1 MNKRIVVLLLLLTN
15 SLWADVTTLGLPKPG
30 EKIFIGVVE
39 NRQRQLDKL
48 QQERDRLQKER
59 QEEDPQLKTIATEV
73 KDQLDLGIKE
83 LEGRPTSEYLKQKQ
97 LLLNELY
104 QAVRDISR
112 ERERL
117 VQILDENIR
126 DLQDFIKDPDFSAF
140 KKEHRL
146 NERLFYSF
154 DNLQQLYNHIL
165 DQEKRVSLL
174 TDQEKNTIAELDNR
188 KRAQESTKEAYKS
201 KRNLIETGRYAE
213 SESINAQQR
222 AELIALEERIYT
234 YKKIV
239 DSLYVRETEYK
250 IDHTTLQLSIAK
262 AHLNIYRDYLRSI
275 KPAVRVTEADIIHAK
290 EELAKTTMKYRV
302 TKEKY
307 RSEIDKLSGREELLQ
322 KELQEA
328 ARRYGVSLSKEIVE
342 WSKESLQT
350 AAAYVAFCEVATLQ
364 SHVTMLQRRRDLFEA
379 YIDLEDEKL
388 KEENLKLQGKES
400 FHKKYITEE
409 EITLELKKYEAPKLE
424 SQTGLARFK
433 ERINSVADT
442 MNSEKKILDRV
453 HTLRIMLEKQRETIF
468 RSHAA
473 EYHRCFELLRMAE
486 AIESDQIDIL
496 SKLTGVYSGLTSII
510 NNKLRLISFITSE
523 LESRTIWHRPE
534 YAITWDGIKN
544 IVPDIVNF
552 LSFVRNYFTRG
563 AIIGTFTRFFDAFK
577 DPIGI
582 LILLVKLCIIAIL
595 LIISYR
601 FLPLLI
607 RFFESA
613 GDSKIGRV
621 LSTLLAG
628 TCTYFYVY
636 FVPIAVWILLFC
648 SLLFQEVI
656 DTYLYIIFYLLS
668 IPYLVFLAN
677 RFMNTMARY
686 NESHGY
692 AFIAADFQRRFW
704 VVLSALL
711 YSSIVI
717 FFFREAFMLAHY
729 YRSELPTILL
739 AVNFII
745 FQISLILLIDK
756 EQILSFIPTTNDFW
770 QWVHGQVDRF
780 YYLMLFAIIS
790 IIIMSNPYVGFG
802 RLVLYISFG
811 LIYSVSLLI
820 VLYWLHGL
828 FKRIASRIFFSSM
841 EDVARERFSSAKTWF
856 GITIIFSF
864 LFFSFLGVVVAA
876 KIWGWPITLSKVS
889 ELFAYPIIGRE
900 TETPIT
906 LITFFKILVFIF
918 IGFFIAY
925 ILNKFVLERIFDLL
939 LVDPGVQHTVSTI
952 AQYLI
957 IIIAAFLGFQNA
969 NLGSLVNYIVGA
981 LILGLG
987 WVLKEPISDFVAY
1000 FIILVQRPVKIG
1012 DFIKLDDEITG
1023 VVRKIT
1029 ARAVILRRKNSTT
1042 LIVPNAFLL
1051 NKTIVNWNYSR
1062 GFIAFDDII
1071 VRVDY
1076 QENPEKIRELL
1087 YTIVESYPN
1096 ILKNPKP
1103 WIRLDNFDEFGFQ
1116 FMVRGFISSVYTL
1129 EKWEIA
1135 SSIRINIAK
1144 VFKEK
1149 GIRFAVPA
1157 RVLFT
1162 KQDHYLAD
1170 SSSSTKEH

>member
-1 MNKRIVVLLLLLTN
+1 MNKKIFLLPFLLLTGL
-15 SLWADVTTLGLPKPG
+15 LWADTPTLGFQKP
-30 EKIFIGVVE
+30 IFVGVVE
-39 NRQRQLDKL
+39 NRQKQLEKL
-48 QQERDRLQKER
+48 RQERERLQKER
-59 QEEDPQLKTIATEV
+59 QEEDTPLKAVAAEV
-73 KDQLDLGIKE
+73 KDQLDLTTKE
-83 LEGRPTSEYLKQKQ
+83 LESKSTSDYLKQKQ

-117 VQILDENIR
+117 VQMLDEFIR
-126 DLQDFIKDPDFSAF
+126 DSQEFIKDPDFAAF
-140 KKEHRL
+140 RKEHG

-165 DQEKRVSLL
+165 DQEKKVSLL
-174 TDQEKNTIAELDNR
+174 TEQEKNAIAELDNR
-188 KRAQESTKEAYKS
+188 KRAQSATKDTYKA
-201 KRNLIETGRYAE
+201 KRSLIETGRYVE
-213 SESINAQQR
+213 SDSINAQQR
-222 AELIALEERIYT
+222 TELIALEERIYL
-234 YKKIV
+234 YKKIL
-239 DSLYVRETEYK
+239 DALYVKETEYK
-250 IDHTTLQLSIAK
+250 IDHTALQLSIAK

-290 EELAKTTMKYRV
+290 EEFAKATMKYRV
-302 TKEKY
+302 IKEKY
-307 RSEIDKLSGREELLQ
+307 RSEIDKLLGREELVQ
-322 KELQEA
+322 KELQETA
-328 ARRYGVSLSKEIVE
+328 KRYGITLGKEVTE
-342 WSKESLQT
+342 WSKEGLQT
-350 AAAYVAFCEVATLQ
+350 PTAYIAFCEVATLQ
-364 SHVTMLQRRRDLFEA
+364 LQLNTLQRRRELLEA
-379 YIDLEDEKL
+379 YIELEDEKL
-388 KEENLKLQGKES
+388 REENLKLQGKES
-400 FHKKYITEE
+400 FHKKYTTEE
-409 EITLELKKYEAPKLE
+409 EITLELKKYEAPKAE
-424 SQTGLARFK
+424 SQTSLARFK
-433 ERINSVADT
+433 ERINIVADA
-442 MNSEKKILDRV
+442 MNAQKKILDRI
-453 HTLRIMLEKQRETIF
+453 HTMRLMLEKQRETIF

-473 EYHRCFELLRMAE
+473 EYHRCFELFRMAE
-486 AIESDQIDIL
+486 ALESDQIDTL

-510 NNKLRLISFITSE
+510 NNKIRLISFITSE

-534 YAITWDGIKN
+534 YAITWEGIKN
-544 IVPDIVNF
+544 ILPDMVNF

-577 DPIGI
+577 DPVGLLILFLKLFIIGI
-582 LILLVKLCIIAIL
+582 M
-595 LIISYR
+595 LIILYR

-607 RFFESA
+607 KFFENSS
-613 GDSKIGRV
+613 DSRIGRM
-621 LSTLLAG
+621 LSALLAG
-628 TCTYFYVY
+628 TCTYLYAY
-636 FVPIAVWILLFC
+636 FLAIALWIMIFC
-648 SLLFQEVI
+648 TLIFQDVV

-668 IPYLVFLAN
+668 IPYLLFLIN
-677 RFMNTMARY
+677 RFINTMARY
-686 NESHGY
+686 NQEHDY
-692 AFIAADFQRRFW
+692 AFIAPDFQRRFW

-711 YSSIVI
+711 YSTIAI

-745 FQISLILLIDK
+745 FQICLILLIDK
-756 EQILSFIPTTNDFW
+756 EQILSFIPTSNDFW
-770 QWVHGQVDRF
+770 QWMHTQVDRF
-780 YYLMLFAIIS
+780 YYLMLFSIIS

-811 LIYSVSLLI
+811 LVYSVALLL

-828 FKRIASRIFFSSM
+828 LKRISSRVFFAAM
-841 EDVARERFSSAKTWF
+841 DDVARERFSNAKTWF

-864 LFFSFLGVVVAA
+864 LLLSFLGIVVAA
-876 KIWGWPITLSKVS
+876 KIWGWPITLSKVT
-889 ELFAYPIIGRE
+889 ELFAYPLIGRE

-918 IGFFIAY
+918 IGFIIAY
-925 ILNKFVLERIFDLL
+925 ALNKFVLERIFDLL

-957 IIIAAFLGFQNA
+957 IIIAVFLGFQNA

-1000 FIILVQRPVKIG
+1000 FIILVQRPIKIG
-1012 DFIKLDDEITG
+1012 DFIKIDNEITG

-1042 LIVPNAFLL
+1042 LVVPNAFLL
-1051 NKTIVNWNYSR
+1051 NKTIINWNYSR

-1076 QENPEKIRELL
+1076 HEDPEKIRELL

-1103 WIRLDNFDEFGFQ
+1103 WIRLDDFDEFGFQ

-1157 RVLFT
+1157 RLLLT
-1162 KQDHYLAD
+1162 KNDGLID
-1170 SSSSTKEH
+1170 SGSGIKEH

>member
-1 MNKRIVVLLLLLTN
+1 MSKKNFLLLFVLLTGF
-15 SLWADVTTLGLPKPG
+15 LWADTPSLGLPKPA
-30 EKIFIGVVE
+30 ERLFIGVVE
-39 NRQRQLDKL
+39 NRQKQLDKM
-48 QQERDRLQKER
+48 QQERERLQRER
-59 QEEDPQLKTIATEV
+59 QEEDPQLKAVATEI
-73 KDQLDLGIKE
+73 KDQIDLIARESESK
-83 LEGRPTSEYLKQKQ
+83 PTTDFIKQKQ

-104 QAVRDISR
+104 QIVRDIVR

-117 VQILDENIR
+117 VQIIDEFIR
-126 DLQDFIKDPDFSAF
+126 DLQEFIKDPDFSAF

-154 DNLQQLYNHIL
+154 DNLQQLYNLIL
-165 DQEKRVSLL
+165 DQEKRVTLL
-174 TDQEKNTIAELDNR
+174 TDQEKNSISELDNR
-188 KRAQESTKEAYKS
+188 KRAQSASKDTYQA
-201 KRNLIETGRYAE
+201 KRNLIETGKYVE
-213 SESINAQQR
+213 NETINTQQR
-222 AELIALEERIYT
+222 AELIVLEERIYA
-234 YKKIV
+234 YKKVV
-239 DSLYVRETEYK
+239 DALYVRETECK
-250 IDHTTLQLSIAK
+250 IEHLALQLSIGK
-262 AHLNIYRDYLRSI
+262 SHLNIYRDYLRSI

-290 EELAKTTMKYRV
+290 EELAKATMKYRV

-307 RSEIDKLSGREELLQ
+307 RSEIDKLLGRQELIQ
-322 KELQEA
+322 KELQEIA
-328 ARRYGVSLSKEIVE
+328 KRYGITLGKEVVE
-342 WSKESLQT
+342 WSKEGLQT
-350 AAAYVAFCEVATLQ
+350 AAAYTAFCEVATLQ
-364 SHVTMLQRRRDLFEA
+364 LQLNTLQRRQELLEA
-379 YIDLEDEKL
+379 HIDLEDEKL
-388 KEENLKLQGKES
+388 REENLKLHGKES
-400 FHKKYITEE
+400 FHKKYTTEE
-409 EITLELKKYEAPKLE
+409 EIALELKKYEAPKAE
-424 SQTGLARFK
+424 SQTSLARFK
-433 ERINSVADT
+433 ERITVVADT
-442 MNSEKKILDRV
+442 MNSQKKILDRI
-453 HTLRIMLEKQRETIF
+453 HGLRIMLEKQRETIF

-486 AIESDQIDIL
+486 ALESDQIDTL

-510 NNKLRLISFITSE
+510 NNKIRLMSFITSE

-534 YAITWDGIKN
+534 YAITWEGIKN
-544 IVPDIVNF
+544 IVPDMVNF

-563 AIIGTFTRFFDAFK
+563 AIIGTFTRLFAAFK
-577 DPIGI
+577 DPISI
-582 LILLVKLCIIAIL
+582 LIILVKLLIVGIL
-595 LIISYR
+595 LIIFYR

-607 RFFESA
+607 KFFENSS
-613 GDSKIGRV
+613 DSKIGRM
-621 LSTLLAG
+621 LSMLLAG
-628 TCTYFYVY
+628 TCTYLYTY
-636 FVPIAVWILLFC
+636 FVPIAAWIMLFCILLF
-648 SLLFQEVI
+648 QDMT

-668 IPYLVFLAN
+668 IPYLLFLASK
-677 RFMNTMARY
+677 FMSTMARY
-686 NESHGY
+686 NQEHGY
-692 AFIAADFQRRFW
+692 AFIAADFERRFW
-704 VVLSALL
+704 IVLSALL
-711 YSSIVI
+711 YSTITI

-756 EQILSFIPTTNDFW
+756 EQILSFIPTSNEFW
-770 QWVHGQVDRF
+770 QWIHAQVDRF
-780 YYLMLFAIIS
+780 YYLMLFSIIS

-811 LIYSVSLLI
+811 LVYSIALLL

-828 FKRIASRIFFSSM
+828 FKRIASRIFFASM
-841 EDVARERFSSAKTWF
+841 DDVARERFSNAKTWF
-856 GITIIFSF
+856 GIIIIFSF
-864 LFFSFLGVVVAA
+864 LLLSFIGVVVAA
-876 KIWGWPITLSKVS
+876 KIWGWPITLSKVT
-889 ELFAYPIIGRE
+889 ELFSYPLIGRE

-918 IGFFIAY
+918 IGFLVAY
-925 ILNKFVLERIFDLL
+925 GLNKFVLERIFDLL

-1000 FIILVQRPVKIG
+1000 FIILVQRPIKIG
-1012 DFIKLDDEITG
+1012 DFITIDDEITG

-1051 NKTIVNWNYSR
+1051 NKNIVNWNYSR

-1076 QENPEKIRELL
+1076 REDPEKIRELL

-1103 WIRLDNFDEFGFQ
+1103 WIRLDDFDEYGFQ

-1135 SSIRINIAK
+1135 SNIRINIAK
-1144 VFKEK
+1144 VFREK

-1157 RVLFT
+1157 RLIITKPDNFT
-1162 KQDHYLAD
+1162 DG
-1170 SSSSTKEH
+1170 SGSTQEH

>member
-1 MNKRIVVLLLLLTN
+1 MNKKIVLLLILITN
-15 SLWADVTTLGLPKPG
+15 FLWADVPTLGIPKPG

-39 NRQRQLDKL
+39 NRQKQLDKI

-59 QEEDPQLKTIATEV
+59 QEEDTQFKAIASEV
-73 KDQLDLGIKE
+73 KDQIDLIAKE
-83 LEGRPTSEYLKQKQ
+83 IENKQASDFVRQKQ

-104 QAVRDISR
+104 QIIRDIIR

-117 VQILDENIR
+117 VQMLDEFIK
-126 DLQDFIKDPDFSAF
+126 DLQDFIKDPDFSLF

-174 TDQEKNTIAELDNR
+174 TDQEKNAISELDNR
-188 KRAQESTKEAYKS
+188 KRAQNAAKDAYQA
-201 KRNLIETGRYAE
+201 KRNLIETGKYVE
-213 SESINAQQR
+213 NESINAQQR

-234 YKKIV
+234 YKKIL
-239 DSLYVRETEYK
+239 DALYVRETEYK
-250 IDHTTLQLSIAK
+250 IDHIALQLSIAK
-262 AHLNIYRDYLRSI
+262 THLTIYRDYLRSI

-290 EELAKTTMKYRV
+290 EELAKITMKYRV

-307 RSEIDKLSGREELLQ
+307 RSEIDKLVGRQELIQ
-322 KELQEA
+322 KELQDT
-328 ARRYGVSLSKEIVE
+328 ARRYGIGLGKEIIE
-342 WSKESLQT
+342 WSKEGLQT
-350 AAAYVAFCEVATLQ
+350 PAAYVAFCEVATMQ
-364 SHVTMLQRRRDLFEA
+364 SQLTALQRRQELLEVQ
-379 YIDLEDEKL
+379 IDLEDEKL

-400 FHKKYITEE
+400 FHKKYTTEE
-409 EITLELKKYEAPKLE
+409 EITLELKKYDAPKAE
-424 SQTGLARFK
+424 SQTSLARFK
-433 ERINSVADT
+433 ERINIVADT
-442 MNSEKKILDRV
+442 MNSQKKILDRIHSMRV
-453 HTLRIMLEKQRETIF
+453 MLEKQRETIF

-486 AIESDQIDIL
+486 ALASDQIDSL

-510 NNKLRLISFITSE
+510 NNKIRLISFITSE

-544 IVPDIVNF
+544 IVPDMVNF

-563 AIIGTFTRFFDAFK
+563 AIMGTFTRFFDAFK
-577 DPIGI
+577 DPVGL
-582 LILLVKLCIIAIL
+582 LILLIKLLIVGIL
-595 LIISYR
+595 LIIFYH

-607 RFFESA
+607 KFFESSS
-613 GDSKIGRV
+613 DSKIGRM

-628 TCTYFYVY
+628 ACTYLYTY
-636 FVPIAVWILLFC
+636 FIAIALWIMLFS
-648 SLLFQEVI
+648 SLLFEDVI

-668 IPYLVFLAN
+668 IPYLLFLAH
-677 RFMNTMARY
+677 RFMSTMARY
-686 NESHGY
+686 NEEHAY

-711 YSSIVI
+711 YSTIVI

-756 EQILSFIPTTNDFW
+756 EQILSFIPTYNEFW
-770 QWVHGQVDRF
+770 QWIHTQVDRF
-780 YYLMLFAIIS
+780 YYLMLFSIIS

-802 RLVLYISFG
+802 RLVLYIAFG
-811 LIYSVSLLI
+811 FIYSVALLI
-820 VLYWLHGL
+820 VMYWLHGL
-828 FKRIASRIFFSSM
+828 LKRIASRVFFAAID
-841 EDVARERFSSAKTWF
+841 DVARERFSNAKTWF

-864 LFFSFLGVVVAA
+864 LLLSFVGIVVAA
-876 KIWGWPITLSKVS
+876 KIWGWPITLSKVT
-889 ELFAYPIIGRE
+889 ELFSYPLIGRE

-918 IGFFIAY
+918 IGFLIAY
-925 ILNKFVLERIFDLL
+925 ALNKFVLERIFDLL

-1000 FIILVQRPVKIG
+1000 FIILVQRPIKIG
-1012 DFIKLDDEITG
+1012 DFIKIDDEITG

-1062 GFIAFDDII
+1062 GFIAFDDVI

-1076 QENPEKIRELL
+1076 REDPEKIRELL
-1087 YTIVESYPN
+1087 YDIVESYPN

-1103 WIRLDNFDEFGFQ
+1103 WIRLDDFDEFGFQ

-1135 SSIRINIAK
+1135 SNVRINIAK

-1157 RVLFT
+1157 RLLLT
-1162 KQDHYLAD
+1162 HQDGLL
-1170 SSSSTKEH
+1170 SGGMKEH